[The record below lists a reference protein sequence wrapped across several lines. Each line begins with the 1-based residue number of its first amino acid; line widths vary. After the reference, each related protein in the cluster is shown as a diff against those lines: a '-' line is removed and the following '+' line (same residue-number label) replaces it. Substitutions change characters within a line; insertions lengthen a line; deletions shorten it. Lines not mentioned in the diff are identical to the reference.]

1 MIVWTLLEAVILA
14 VILLSG
20 FAMLMLFERKIL
32 GWFQYRLG
40 PNRVG
45 PWGLAQPLADAI
57 KLIMKEDIIPADAD
71 RVVFWIAPVISL
83 FVALTAFAFIPI
95 GPLLKGR
102 APWAMADPNAGLLA
116 MLAITSIGV
125 YGIALGGWASQSK
138 YALLGSLR
146 ATAQMISYELA
157 MGMSVLGVIILTA
170 ARLGNPAEALRFS
183 SIVQSQIGHLWYV
196 IPQFLGFIVFFIS
209 TVAESNRVPFDLPE
223 AEAELVAGYSTE
235 YSGIRFAMFAMAEYI
250 NLITLSALVV
260 TLYLGGWNGPAF
272 LPGVVWFVIKVAIL
286 CFVSIWLRAT
296 LPRLRYDRLMSFGW
310 KVMLPLAAVNLLV
323 TAILVA
329 M

>member
-1 MIVWTLLEAVILA
+1 MIWVLLIKSLVLI

-20 FAMLMLFERKIL
+20 FAGLMLMERKIL

-45 PWGLAQPLADAI
+45 PWGVLQPVADAI

-71 RVVFWIAPVISL
+71 RVVFWIAPIISL
-83 FVALTAFAFIPI
+83 FVALVAFAFIPVGPPSASL
-95 GPLLKGR
+95 GPLVIS
-102 APWAMADPNAGLLA
+102 DPNAGLLA
-116 MLAITSIGV
+116 MLAITSLGV

-170 ARLGNPAEALRFS
+170 SRLGDPAEGLRFS
-183 SIVQSQIGHLWYV
+183 SIVQAQIGSVWY
-196 IPQFLGFIVFFIS
+196 ILPQVVGFLVFFVS
-209 TVAESNRVPFDLPE
+209 TVAESNRTPFDLPE

-235 YSGIRFAMFAMAEYI
+235 YSGIRFALFYMAEYV
-250 NLITLSALVV
+250 NLITLSALTV
-260 TLYLGGWNGPAF
+260 TLYLGGWSGPGF
-272 LPGVVWFVIKVAIL
+272 LPPVLWFILKVL
-286 CFVSIWLRAT
+286 LFVFLSIWIRAT

-310 KVMLPLAAVNLLV
+310 KVMLPLAAANLLV
-323 TAILVA
+323 TAVLVA
-329 M
+329 I